1 MTIEI
6 GERAHRLLEEIAAQ
20 QGASTSHILEVAI
33 ETYRRKCFLDG
44 LASDFRALRDDPEAW
59 REELEERRLWETTL
73 LDGLQKDE

>member
-1 MTIEI
+1 
-6 GERAHRLLEEIAAQ
+6 
-20 QGASTSHILEVAI
+20 VAI